1 MLRIYLSVFV
11 GVVAAVW
18 VFNRLVSGKSTVKLP
33 NWRGIVVLYLMGMG
47 SIWTVQFI
55 LTLVLGD

>member
-1 MLRIYLSVFV
+1 VLRIYLSVFV

-18 VFNRLVSGKSTVKLP
+18 IFNRLVSGKSTVKLP

-47 SIWTVQFI
+47 SIWTVQFV